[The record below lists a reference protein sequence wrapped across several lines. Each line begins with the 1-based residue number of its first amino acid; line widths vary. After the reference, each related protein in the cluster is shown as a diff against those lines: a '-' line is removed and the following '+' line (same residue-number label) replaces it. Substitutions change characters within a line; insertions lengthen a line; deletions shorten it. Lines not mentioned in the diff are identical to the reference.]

1 MEGVCR
7 GLSVVRVPLTKMIAL
22 ASSRLRRPCP
32 WVAAKTSTSVLGIRR
47 SIASAVSVGAPR
59 VRSSIDEVVG
69 PGMTMTRLPLQKPS
83 RLGSLFP
90 GPRPVPTE
98 TSMGPLRTRAR
109 TGHLV
114 YFLGDLEFHFS
125 KTTRARAGCS
135 PTSCTFPLSL
145 VSQSSRRSPLR
156 GKNAL
161 SLLVTPKKE
170 ER

>member
-90 GPRPVPTE
+90 GPRLCRQRHRWGPSERAQEQATSCIFWEIWNFIFPKPPEHGPVVRRHHVP
-98 TSMGPLRTRAR
+98 SRYLSCRSRR
-109 TGHLV
+109 
-114 YFLGDLEFHFS
+114 GDLLYAA
-125 KTTRARAGCS
+125 KTS
-135 PTSCTFPLSL
+135 
-145 VSQSSRRSPLR
+145 
-156 GKNAL
+156 
-161 SLLVTPKKE
+161 
-170 ER
+170 